1 MIDELKQVY
10 LTALVE
16 NIKTPNQFLKKLLY
30 SREEPLTT
38 EEIRIETRSRGRYI
52 APFIKKDGEGL
63 MVPGA
68 STGGYSVAGP
78 NIRIK
83 RPLSVSGALFNRRVG
98 QGLIFSPAA
107 AQQKAN
113 VGAIIAE
120 DMAIMEDMIVNAEEW
135 LCAMT
140 LRGAISYS
148 VADEE
153 VFTITFPRASTSN
166 ITPSVF
172 LDDTDPALAAS
183 SFILYL
189 QTIKEVASDDGS
201 PAITDAICGA
211 DAADQLM
218 SLVANGYIELSRGRD
233 VSIGSMTF
241 VSNFDDDGVLFL
253 GELGGIRF
261 WRYARTALFLDGT
274 EVEMVRGDWIE
285 FVSTSAAADRV
296 MYYAA
301 INDLDAIEENKF
313 VGKRFAKSWRQPD
326 PSAQMSL
333 VHSRPMPIP
342 RRPNANISF
351 RAIAP

>member
-30 SREEPLTT
+30 SREDPLTT
-38 EEIRIETRSRGRYI
+38 EEIRIETRTRGRYI
-52 APFIKKDGEGL
+52 APFVRKDGEGI

-68 STGGYSVAGP
+68 TTGGYSVQGP

-98 QGLIFSPAA
+98 SGLIFSPAA

-113 VGAIIAE
+113 VGAILAE

-135 LCAMT
+135 LCAQT
-140 LRGAISYS
+140 LRGVVSYA
-148 VADEE
+148 VPDEE
-153 VFTITFPRASTSN
+153 VFTITFPRDSSSN
-166 ITPSVF
+166 ITPAVF
-172 LDDTDPALAAS
+172 LNDASPAVAAAAFLLS
-183 SFILYL
+183 L
-189 QTIKEVASDDGS
+189 QTIKEVASNDGS
-201 PAITDAICGA
+201 PAITDAIMGA
-211 DAADQLM
+211 GAADKLM
-218 SLVANGYIELSRGRD
+218 SLVAGGYITLPNDRNISL
-233 VSIGSMTF
+233 GSMTF
-241 VSNFDDDGVLFL
+241 VSQFSDDGVLFL

-261 WRYARTALFLDGT
+261 WRYARTAMFLDGSAQ
-274 EVEMVRGDWIE
+274 EMIRSSWIE
-285 FVSTSAAADRV
+285 YVSVSPAADRV

-333 VHSRPMPIP
+333 VHSRPMPVP
-342 RRPNANISF
+342 RRPNANISY
-351 RAIAP
+351 RAISP